1 MALKFMKKLLMGFI
15 LAIISMGGRA
25 EINSR
30 WLSCIPNESQNPS
43 FKVSLGNGYALVN
56 MKENI
61 YKIPYKEF
69 YIDESGDKRVV
80 YENNLLRL
88 NHTPRDKYSSI
99 GINPTSNYK
108 IISSAFCQ

>member
-1 MALKFMKKLLMGFI
+1 
-15 LAIISMGGRA
+15 
-25 EINSR
+25 
-30 WLSCIPNESQNPS
+30 
-43 FKVSLGNGYALVN
+43 

-99 GINPTSNYK
+99 GINPQPASMYK
-108 IISSAFCQ
+108 IISAAFCQ